1 MEGGMPWDH
10 PFDDAEQYCGAYLDL
25 LRRGAEAIDRTK
37 ISRAAAILD
46 EVIDRSGTIFVCG
59 NGGSAAI
66 SNHLHCDFLK
76 GVQTGTDRLPRVISL
91 AANIEMITAISNDI
105 AYDEIFLYPLR
116 TMARR
121 EDVLITVS
129 SSGNSE
135 NVVRAAEWARENGVL
150 TIAFTGFSGGR
161 TARIADVNIHVPV
174 NNYGVVEDVHQS
186 VMHILAQYLRQKH
199 LDRAQI
205 STTCF

>member
-1 MEGGMPWDH
+1 MPWDH
-10 PFDDAEQYCGAYLDL
+10 VFDDAVQYCGAYLDL
-25 LRRGAEAIDRTK
+25 LRRGAEAVDPSK
-37 ISRAAAILD
+37 ISCAAAILD
-46 EVIDRSGTIFVCG
+46 EVIDRSGTIFACG

-66 SNHLHCDFLK
+66 SNHLQCDFLK
-76 GVQTGTDRLPRVISL
+76 GIQSGTDRLPRVISL
-91 AANIEMITAISNDI
+91 AANIEVITAISNDI
-105 AYDEIFLYPLR
+105 AYADIFLYPLR

-121 EDVLITVS
+121 EDALITVS
-129 SSGNSE
+129 SSGDSE
-135 NVVRAAEWARENGVL
+135 NVVRAAEWARENGVR

-161 TARIADVNIHVPV
+161 TARLADVNIHVPV

-199 LDRAQI
+199 LDRTKI

>member
-1 MEGGMPWDH
+1 MPWDH
-10 PFDDAEQYCGAYLDL
+10 VFDDAEQYCGAYFDL
-25 LRRGAEAIDRTK
+25 LRRGAEGLDSSK

-76 GVQTGTDRLPRVISL
+76 GIQSGTTRLPHVISL
-91 AANIEMITAISNDI
+91 AANIELITAISNDI
-105 AYDEIFLYPLR
+105 AYADIFSYPLR

-121 EDVLITVS
+121 EDALITVS

-135 NVVRAAEWARENGVL
+135 NVVRATEWAHENGVR

-199 LDRAQI
+199 LDRAKI

>member
-1 MEGGMPWDH
+1 MPWDH
-10 PFDDAEQYCGAYLDL
+10 VFDDAEQYCGAYLEL
-25 LRRGAEAIDRTK
+25 LRRGAEAIDPTK

-76 GVQTGTDRLPRVISL
+76 GIQSGTDRLPRVISL
-91 AANIEMITAISNDI
+91 AANIEMITAISNDL
-105 AYDEIFLYPLR
+105 AYADIFSYPLR

-121 EDVLITVS
+121 EDALITVS

-135 NVVRAAEWARENGVL
+135 NVVRATEWAHENGVR

-161 TARIADVNIHVPV
+161 TAHMAEVNIHVPV
-174 NNYGVVEDVHQS
+174 NNYGVVEDLHQS

-199 LDRAQI
+199 LDRAKI

>member
-1 MEGGMPWDH
+1 MPWDQV
-10 PFDDAEQYCGAYLDL
+10 FDDAEQYCGAYLDL
-25 LRRGAEAIDRTK
+25 LRRGADSIDRTK
-37 ISRAAAILD
+37 ISRAAALLD

-76 GVQTGTDRLPRVISL
+76 GIQSGTDRFPRVISL

-105 AYDEIFLYPLR
+105 AYADIFLYPLR

-121 EDVLITVS
+121 EDALITVS

-135 NVVRAAEWARENGVL
+135 NVVRAAEWARENGVR

-161 TARIADVNIHVPV
+161 TARLAEVNIHVPV

-199 LDRAQI
+199 LGREKI